1 LHFIFFILIRLTYS
15 SKAGHRRMKFLLLQ
29 ITERSK
35 LISTIVPLGD
45 TVLHQQTKI
54 TSLSFVVV
62 VVVPCWLILNVAIP
76 EPNHVPTVIEKN
88 LVSDSPSPHLRFTPH
103 QRTAVGDMPETNLYL
118 QTMISFI
125 LFFVLTHYFI
135 LFSALHISRAVPR
148 REM

>member
-1 LHFIFFILIRLTYS
+1 
-15 SKAGHRRMKFLLLQ
+15 MKFLLLQ

-62 VVVPCWLILNVAIP
+62 VVVVVPCWLILNVAIL

-88 LVSDSPSPHLRFTPH
+88 LRFSLSTFTIHSSPANCCRRHAR
-103 QRTAVGDMPETNLYL
+103 NLFIFADYDFFYL
-118 QTMISFI
+118 VFCF
-125 LFFVLTHYFI
+125 LF
-135 LFSALHISRAVPR
+135 
-148 REM
+148 